1 MGDKSW
7 TSLFINNNDANK
19 KEEVTTN
26 KVETKKETNTKFPE
40 TTSTPNYNFNQAN
53 TNAVVMQSQTNLQ
66 VSEELASKF
75 LEAYQTAFE
84 KLNQDGYDFFEFFQ
98 AVIHAD
104 INNPQTYNM
113 AFGMGKAMDKTA
125 SKEKLLSQSDY
136 YVSEL
141 NSLFQKNVSDGNQK
155 KQDLINQKQTEN
167 QNLNEELFS
176 LKQQFEAI
184 QIQIQDK
191 ENKLNL
197 IDSKYQPK
205 IAEYDNK
212 LLANEFAKNK
222 ILSTIETVKQGITQ
236 NLK

>member
-1 MGDKSW
+1 MGEKSW
-7 TSLFINNNDANK
+7 KSLFINNDDNK
-19 KEEVTTN
+19 KEEVTTS
-26 KVETKKETNTKFPE
+26 KVDSKKETNTKFPE
-40 TTSTPNYNFNQAN
+40 ATQTSNFGFNQMN
-53 TNAVVMQSQTNLQ
+53 SNAVVMQPQVNLQ
-66 VSEELASKF
+66 ISEELAGKF

-136 YVSEL
+136 YISEL
-141 NSLFQKNVSDGNQK
+141 NSLYQKNVSDGNQK

-184 QIQIQDK
+184 QVQIQDK
-191 ENKLNL
+191 QNKLNL

-212 LLANEFAKNK
+212 LLANDYAKNK
-222 ILSTIETVKQGITQ
+222 VLSTIETVKQGITQ